1 MLKVSRSLNCDILC
15 PDGDAPELP
24 PLPAGRDA
32 ILYSGMRTSAH
43 RVKIREQAV
52 RQ

>member
-1 MLKVSRSLNCDILC
+1 MWLRIEKLGDMLLQMLKVSRPLNCDILC

-32 ILYSGMRTSAH
+32 ILNCG
-43 RVKIREQAV
+43 EGD
-52 RQ
+52 

>member
-1 MLKVSRSLNCDILC
+1 MLEVSRSLNCDILC

-32 ILYSGMRTSAH
+32 IL
-43 RVKIREQAV
+43 KLREGD
-52 RQ
+52 